1 LGRQT
6 PVGGVSAGASRGVR
20 LDPLTLPVRF
30 MASDARADQQLR
42 FVELHRERVVLHR
55 AVRGI
60 AMAVTVP
67 VASFLG
73 VALRIAT
80 SEEGSRVSVC
90 LEHRDPGL
98 CVPLA
103 TGGGDEVVVEW
114 QLWAR
119 VLRLPLLVVDRTGA
133 LREPFRR
140 IGSVQ
145 FGATAPRRRR
155 QTAIKARRSF
165 LPQRRRRGLM
175 PEPAVA
181 VRAEPELTVPR

>member
-1 LGRQT
+1 M
-6 PVGGVSAGASRGVR
+6 R

-42 FVELHRERVVLHR
+42 VVELHRERVVLRR
-55 AVRGI
+55 AVQGI
-60 AMAVTVP
+60 RMAVNVP

-73 VALRIAT
+73 VALRVAAT
-80 SEEGSRVSVC
+80 AEGSRVSVC

-103 TGGGDEVVVEW
+103 TGTGDELMVEW

-119 VLRLPLLVVDRTGA
+119 VLHLPLLVVDRTGA

-140 IGSVQ
+140 IGLVQ
-145 FGATAPRRRR
+145 FGVTAPRRRR
-155 QTAIKARRSF
+155 QTAITARRSF
-165 LPQRRRRGLM
+165 KPSRRRRGL
-175 PEPAVA
+175 ATKIA
-181 VRAEPELTVPR
+181 IAPRGD

>member
-6 PVGGVSAGASRGVR
+6 PVGGIPAGSSRCVR

-30 MASDARADQQLR
+30 MASDARADQQMRL
-42 FVELHRERVVLHR
+42 VELHRERVVLRR
-55 AVRGI
+55 AVQGI
-60 AMAVTVP
+60 HMAVNVP

-73 VALRIAT
+73 VALRVAT
-80 SEEGSRVSVC
+80 SEEGGRISVC

-103 TGGGDEVVVEW
+103 SGAGDELMLEW

-119 VLRLPLLVVDRTGA
+119 VLHLPLLLVDRTGA

-140 IGSVQ
+140 IGLVQ
-145 FGATAPRRRR
+145 FGVTAPRRRR
-155 QTAIKARRSF
+155 QTAIKTRRSF
-165 LPQRRRRGLM
+165 MPSRRRRGL
-175 PEPAVA
+175 ATKIA
-181 VRAEPELTVPR
+181 RAPGDD

>member
-6 PVGGVSAGASRGVR
+6 PVGGITAGSSRCVR

-30 MASDARADQQLR
+30 MASDARADQQMRL
-42 FVELHRERVVLHR
+42 VELHRERVVLRR
-55 AVRGI
+55 AVQGI
-60 AMAVTVP
+60 HMAVNVP

-73 VALRIAT
+73 VALRVAT
-80 SEEGSRVSVC
+80 TVEGSRISVC

-103 TGGGDEVVVEW
+103 SGAGDELMVEW

-119 VLRLPLLVVDRTGA
+119 VLRLPLLLVDRTGA

-140 IGSVQ
+140 IGLVR
-145 FGATAPRRRR
+145 FGVTAPRRRR
-155 QTAIKARRSF
+155 QTAIKTRRSF
-165 LPQRRRRGLM
+165 MPSRRRRGLAAKIA
-175 PEPAVA
+175 PA
-181 VRAEPELTVPR
+181 PGDN

>member
-6 PVGGVSAGASRGVR
+6 PVGGIPAGSSRCVR

-30 MASDARADQQLR
+30 MASDARADQQMRL
-42 FVELHRERVVLHR
+42 VELHRERVVLRR
-55 AVRGI
+55 AVQGI
-60 AMAVTVP
+60 HMAVNVP

-73 VALRIAT
+73 VALRVAT
-80 SEEGSRVSVC
+80 TEEGSRISVC
-90 LEHRDPGL
+90 LEHRDPSL

-103 TGGGDEVVVEW
+103 SGIGNELMVEW

-119 VLRLPLLVVDRTGA
+119 VLHLPLLVVDRTGA

-140 IGSVQ
+140 IGLVR
-145 FGATAPRRRR
+145 FGVSAPRRRR

-165 LPQRRRRGLM
+165 MPPRRRRGL
-175 PEPAVA
+175 ATKIA
-181 VRAEPELTVPR
+181 RAPRDG

>member
-6 PVGGVSAGASRGVR
+6 PVGGTSAGSSRCAR

-30 MASDARADQQLR
+30 MASDVRADQQLR
-42 FVELHRERVVLHR
+42 LVELDRERVVLRR
-55 AVRGI
+55 AVQGI
-60 AMAVTVP
+60 RMAVNVP

-73 VALRIAT
+73 VALRVAAT
-80 SEEGSRVSVC
+80 EEGNRGSVC

-103 TGGGDEVVVEW
+103 AGTGDELMGEW

-119 VLRLPLLVVDRTGA
+119 VLHLPLLLVDRTGA

-140 IGSVQ
+140 IGPLR
-145 FGATAPRRRR
+145 FGVTAPRRRR
-155 QTAIKARRSF
+155 QTAIKGRRSF
-165 LPQRRRRGLM
+165 LPSRRRRGLATKIIIA
-175 PEPAVA
+175 PGSD
-181 VRAEPELTVPR
+181 

>member
-1 LGRQT
+1 MGRQT
-6 PVGGVSAGASRGVR
+6 PVGGTPAGSSRCVR

-42 FVELHRERVVLHR
+42 LVELYRERVVLRR
-55 AVRGI
+55 AVQGI
-60 AMAVTVP
+60 RMAVNVP

-73 VALRIAT
+73 VALRVAT
-80 SEEGSRVSVC
+80 TEEGNRVSVC

-103 TGGGDEVVVEW
+103 SGAGDDLMVEW

-119 VLRLPLLVVDRTGA
+119 ILHLPLLLVDRTGA

-140 IGSVQ
+140 IGLVQ
-145 FGATAPRRRR
+145 FGVTAPRRRR
-155 QTAIKARRSF
+155 QTTIKARRSF
-165 LPQRRRRGLM
+165 LPSRRRRGS
-175 PEPAVA
+175 ATKIS
-181 VRAEPELTVPR
+181 RAPRDD

>member
-6 PVGGVSAGASRGVR
+6 PVGGIPAGSSRYVR

-30 MASDARADQQLR
+30 MASDARADQQMRL
-42 FVELHRERVVLHR
+42 VELHRERVVLRR
-55 AVRGI
+55 AVQGI
-60 AMAVTVP
+60 HMAVNVP

-73 VALRIAT
+73 VALRVAT
-80 SEEGSRVSVC
+80 TEEGSRISVC

-103 TGGGDEVVVEW
+103 SGAGDEVMVEW

-119 VLRLPLLVVDRTGA
+119 VLHLPLLLVDRTGA

-140 IGSVQ
+140 IGLVR
-145 FGATAPRRRR
+145 FGVTAPRRRR
-155 QTAIKARRSF
+155 QTAIKTRRSF
-165 LPQRRRRGLM
+165 MPSRRRRGL
-175 PEPAVA
+175 ATKIA
-181 VRAEPELTVPR
+181 RAHGDD